1 MNIPGLRPLYDWT
14 LRQAEKPY
22 AAAVLFVVAF
32 AEASFFPL
40 PPDLLL
46 IPMALAARDRA
57 WRFALIC
64 TVGSVL
70 GGLAGYGIGAA
81 AMATIG
87 QWIVDTYHL
96 QDAFQ
101 RFHDGFNKWGVW
113 IILAKGLTPIPF
125 KLVTIAS
132 GVAHLDLLSFTLS
145 AAATRGA
152 RFFLVA
158 GLIRAFGSPIKIFI
172 ERYLNWVALGVLL
185 AIVGGFWFVLR

>member
-1 MNIPGLRPLYDWT
+1 MAGLRALYNWT
-14 LRQAEKPY
+14 HRQAEKPY
-22 AAAVLFVVAF
+22 AAVILFLVAL

-46 IPMALAARDRA
+46 IPMAISAREKA

-64 TVGSVL
+64 TLGSVI
-70 GGLAGYGIGAA
+70 GGLIGYGIGAI

-87 QWIVDTYHL
+87 QWIVNTYHL

-101 RFHDGFNKWGVW
+101 RFSDGFNKWGMW

-132 GVAHLDLLSFTLS
+132 GVAHLDLVTFTLS

-158 GLIRAFGSPIKIFI
+158 GLIRAFGEPIKEFI
-172 ERYLNWVALGVLL
+172 DRYLPWVALAVLL
-185 AIVGGFWFVLR
+185 AIIGGFWFVMR